1 MMGDKKKS
9 ITPYAIKMTLSSEQA
24 HEALELLRN
33 AIERIYRSE
42 ASQLSFEEL
51 YRNAYNLVIQKQGKM
66 LYEGIKSMVTDKISS
81 IGSALATTA
90 DQGLLASVALRW
102 SEHKTY
108 FGMIKDILMYLDKSY
123 VAQNAL
129 MSVYNMGL
137 AVFSAHVICK
147 EDMSARLQRLLLDL
161 IQKER
166 AGDLIERDTVKSVLS
181 MLVELGIGTKRTYEA
196 VFEAAFLQVTKTY
209 YCNEATALLDRETCS
224 GYLRHAEERLKQER
238 DKTQRY
244 LDPSTE
250 KPLMALVE
258 DCFIVQN
265 SKYLLDMES
274 GCIQMLHHSELEDL
288 SRLYR
293 LFKPYSVC
301 LRQISDCMAAYIH
314 KQAGDILQDPQSKAS
329 PEMFITALLRL
340 RNQIVEV
347 VSASFRRDILLEAV
361 MKQAFEDVLNT
372 NCRTATFL
380 SQYVDRLFRKDIKG
394 LSEAEIDS
402 RLDSVIDV
410 FRYIRDKD
418 VFETLYK
425 NALAKR
431 LLHEKSLSDDAERLM
446 ITKLKTEC
454 GYQFTVKLEGMFND
468 MKLSKQG
475 LEQYTRPQGNYPEL
489 SVRVL
494 TISFWPSDKCT
505 AINLPEEL
513 AVLAEHYRQYYLTKH
528 TGRRLTWKA
537 SLGTAELRAF
547 LSDSRTKHELIV
559 STYQMCILM
568 LFNTY
573 LRLSG
578 RDIRE
583 ILSAQDEELEKH
595 LLGLVACKVLLKSS
609 SSKKVEPEAEFSV
622 NPDFQSKLY
631 RIKVPLISKKDATL
645 ETTGEEPPE
654 VVEDDRRHMIE
665 ASIVR
670 IMKARRKVDHNELV
684 AEVIRQLAVRFT
696 PNPKAIKT
704 RVEALI
710 EREYLERDGEDHRY
724 YKYVA

>member
-1 MMGDKKKS
+1 MMGDKKKA
-9 ITPYAIKMTLSSEQA
+9 ITPYTIKMTLSSEQA
-24 HEALELLRN
+24 QEALELLKN
-33 AIERIYRSE
+33 AIDRIYKAE

-51 YRNAYNLVIQKQGKM
+51 YRNAYNLVIQKQGKL
-66 LYEGIKSMVTDKISS
+66 LYEGIRSIVTDKITSISS
-81 IGSALATTA
+81 LLTSTT
-90 DQGLLASVALRW
+90 DQSLLFSLSQRW
-102 SEHKTY
+102 TEHKTY

-123 VAQNAL
+123 VTQNGL

-137 AVFSAHVICK
+137 SVFASSVINRG
-147 EDMSARLQRLLLDL
+147 DMSSRLQRLLLEL
-161 IQKER
+161 ILKER
-166 AGDLIERDTVKSVLS
+166 TGDLIERDTVKSVLS
-181 MLVELGIGTKRTYEA
+181 MLVELGIGTKRVYQD
-196 VFEAAFLQVTKTY
+196 VFETAFLAVTRTY
-209 YCNEATALLDRETCS
+209 YSNEATSLLDHETCA
-224 GYLRHAEERLKQER
+224 GYLLHSEDRLKEEREKAH
-238 DKTQRY
+238 RY

-250 KPLMALVE
+250 KPLMSIVE

-265 SKYLLDMES
+265 SKYLLEMES
-274 GCIQMLHHSELEDL
+274 GCLQMLHHSELDNL

-293 LFKPYSVC
+293 LFKPYGTC
-301 LRQISDCMAAYIH
+301 LRQVSECMTSYIH
-314 KQAGDILQDPQSKAS
+314 KQAGDILQDPQSKSS
-329 PEMFITALLRL
+329 PELFITALLRL
-340 RNQIVEV
+340 RNQMVEITTI
-347 VSASFRRDILLEAV
+347 SFKRDIMLEAV

-394 LSEAEIDS
+394 LSEPEIDS

-431 LLHEKSLSDDAERLM
+431 LLHEKTLSDDAERLM

-454 GYQFTVKLEGMFND
+454 GYQFTIKLEGMFND

-494 TISFWPSDKCT
+494 TISFWPSDKSGSV
-505 AINLPEEL
+505 NLPDE
-513 AVLAEHYRQYYLTKH
+513 VRVMAEHYRQYYLSKH

-537 SLGTAELRAF
+537 SLGTAELRAY
-547 LSDSRTKHELIV
+547 LPDSRTKHELIV
-559 STYQMCILM
+559 STYQMCVLM

-573 LRLSG
+573 EKLSSS
-578 RDIRE
+578 DIWE
-583 ILSAQDEELEKH
+583 ILGAQDEEMEKH

-609 SSKKVEPEAEFSV
+609 GTKKVEPEAEFWV
-622 NPDFQSKLY
+622 NPEFQSKLY
-631 RIKVPLISKKDATL
+631 RIKVPLISKKDPIV
-645 ETTGEEPPE
+645 ESTGEEPPE

-670 IMKARRKVDHNELV
+670 IMKARRKMDHNELV
-684 AEVIRQLAVRFT
+684 AEVIRQLAIRFA

-704 RVEALI
+704 RIEALI